1 MAQHRDL
8 LAVAARAAE
17 GAAELIRRAVPPDP
31 AAWDRKAPGDFVTEV
46 DRASERLIGHILTDA
61 FPHSVVLGEELTPDA
76 PREAGITW
84 IVDPLDGTTN
94 FLHGYPACAVSIAAV
109 DDGEPVVGAVADV
122 GRAVL
127 YTATAGG
134 GAWCGE
140 RRLRVSAVED
150 PAHALIGT
158 GFPFKHPA
166 SERLDEYLA
175 QFRRILPYSSGIRRA
190 GSAALDLAH
199 VAEGRLDGFWEL
211 WLAPWDVAAGLLLV
225 REAGG
230 VITDLA
236 GTPGRAAPGG
246 FVAGNAAVHRWLL
259 ERLAP
264 EPPARPSTGARA

>member
-8 LAVAARAAE
+8 LAVATRAAE
-17 GAAELIRRAVPPDP
+17 RASDLIRRAAPPDP
-31 AAWDRKAPGDFVTEV
+31 AAWDRKAPSDFVSEV

-76 PREAGITW
+76 PQAAGIAW

-94 FLHGYPACAVSIAAV
+94 FLHGYPAYAVSIAAV
-109 DDGEPVVGAVADV
+109 VDGDAVAGVVADV
-122 GRAVL
+122 GRALL

-140 RRLRVSAVED
+140 RRLHVSAVAD
-150 PAHALIGT
+150 PTHALIGT

-166 SERLDEYLA
+166 SERIDEYLA
-175 QFRRILPYSSGIRRA
+175 QFRRILPQSSGIRRA

-211 WLAPWDVAAGLLLV
+211 WLAPWDVAAGALLV

-230 VITDLA
+230 LITDLA
-236 GTPGRAAPGG
+236 GLPARIAPGG
-246 FVAGNAAVHRWLL
+246 CVAGNAAVHRWLL
-259 ERLAP
+259 EQVAP
-264 EPPARPSTGARA
+264 AQPGAQPTRPRA

>member
-17 GAAELIRRAVPPDP
+17 RAADLIRRATPPDP
-31 AAWDRKAPGDFVTEV
+31 AAWDRKAPSDFVTEV

-61 FPHSVVLGEELTPDA
+61 FPHSVVMGEELTPDA
-76 PREAGITW
+76 PQPPGIAW

-109 DDGEPVVGAVADV
+109 AAGSPVASVVADV
-122 GRAVL
+122 GRALL

-140 RRLRVSAVED
+140 RRLHVSAVED
-150 PAHALIGT
+150 PAQALIGT
-158 GFPFKHPA
+158 GFPFKPPA
-166 SERLDEYLA
+166 SERLDEYLE
-175 QFRRILPYSSGIRRA
+175 QFRRVLAQSSGIRRA

-211 WLAPWDVAAGLLLV
+211 WLAPWDVAAGVLLV

-230 VITDLA
+230 AITDLA
-236 GTPGRAAPGG
+236 GKPARVAPGA

-259 ERLAP
+259 QQLAP
-264 EPPARPSTGARA
+264 GSSGDRR

>member
-8 LAVAARAAE
+8 LAVATRAAE
-17 GAAELIRRAVPPDP
+17 RAADLIRGARPPDP
-31 AAWDRKAPGDFVTEV
+31 AAWDRKAPSDFVTEV

-61 FPHSVVLGEELTPDA
+61 FPHCVVLGEELTPDA
-76 PREAGITW
+76 PQLAGIVW

-109 DDGEPVVGAVADV
+109 VDGEPVAAAVADV

-140 RRLRVSAVED
+140 RRLQVSAVAD
-150 PAHALIGT
+150 PAYALIGT

-166 SERLDEYLA
+166 SERLDEYLE
-175 QFRRILPYSSGIRRA
+175 QFRRILPRSSGIRRA

-211 WLAPWDVAAGLLLV
+211 WLAPWDVAAGVLLV

-236 GTPGRAAPGG
+236 GDPARVAPGA
-246 FVAGNAAVHRWLL
+246 FVAGNPAVHRWLL
-259 ERLAP
+259 AQLIP
-264 EPPARPSTGARA
+264 EPPDQPVIGPRA

>member
-17 GAAELIRRAVPPDP
+17 RAAELIRQAAPPDP
-31 AAWDRKAPGDFVTEV
+31 AEWGRKAPSDFVTEV

-76 PREAGITW
+76 PPQSGIAW

-94 FLHGYPACAVSIAAV
+94 FLHRYPAYAVSIAALV
-109 DDGEPVVGAVADV
+109 DGTPAAAAVADV
-122 GRAVL
+122 GRALL
-127 YTATAGG
+127 YTAAAGG

-140 RRLRVSAVED
+140 QRLHVSAVTE
-150 PAHALIGT
+150 PSHALIGT

-166 SERLDEYLA
+166 SERLDEYLE
-175 QFRRILPYSSGIRRA
+175 QFRRILTRSSGIRRA

-211 WLAPWDVAAGLLLV
+211 WLAPWDVAAGMLLV
-225 REAGG
+225 QEAGG
-230 VITDLA
+230 LITDLA
-236 GTPGRAAPGG
+236 GAAGRVAPGA
-246 FVAGNAAVHRWLL
+246 FVAGNPSIHSWLL
-259 ERLAP
+259 AQLAG
-264 EPPARPSTGARA
+264 EPA